1 MPVINGV
8 LVAIPPPEGY
18 VVNFERPQRR
28 HEIEAYVASSVGM
41 GIAFLFV
48 LQYLYVKVW
57 ILRKL
62 EFETGVHTWEIPL
75 AKFNTGNQLSFVVPI
90 LYAVCTAFSKMALAL
105 FYRKLSPQR
114 WWRWSVYG
122 VLFLVAGYNLAI
134 MLVILFGCVPFEKSW
149 DHTMLE
155 GTCVNRPAV
164 YICTAGLGIFSD
176 LILLVMPLPMV
187 LRSQIPRRQKAGLI
201 VLFAIGSAT
210 LVTSVIRLVLLVPIF
225 GAVDVSWII
234 SGAIVWVAQPVRT
247 VVTVY
252 TPDEERDETIKQLRR
267 QQSIKKFG
275 SAAVETQTWD
285 ACKDGSDDEEL
296 GIVQTTTVTVVYGPR
311 ESYMPPKK
319 VEDMA

>member
-8 LVAIPPPEGY
+8 LVAILPPEGY
-18 VVNFERPQRR
+18 VVNFEHPQRR

-41 GIAFLFV
+41 GIAFFFV

-62 EFETGVHTWEIPL
+62 ELETGVHTWEIPL

-122 VLFLVAGYNLAI
+122 VLFLVAGYNLTI
-134 MLVILFGCVPFEKSW
+134 TLVILFGCVPFEKSW

-164 YICTAGLGIFSD
+164 YTCTAGLGILSD

-187 LRSQIPRRQKAGLI
+187 LRSQIPRRQKAGLV

-210 LVTSVIRLVLLVPIF
+210 LVTSVIRLVLLIPIF

-234 SGAIVWVAQPVRT
+234 SGAMVWVAQPVRT
-247 VVTVY
+247 EVTVY

-275 SAAVETQTWD
+275 TAAVETQTWD